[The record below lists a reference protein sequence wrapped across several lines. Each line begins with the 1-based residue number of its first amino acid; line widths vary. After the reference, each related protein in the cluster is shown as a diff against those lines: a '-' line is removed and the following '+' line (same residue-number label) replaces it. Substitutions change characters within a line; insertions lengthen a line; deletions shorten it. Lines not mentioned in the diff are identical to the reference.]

1 MFNPNEDRLYYGNLL
16 SPEDCRIDFAIG
28 TTYSLE
34 FASLISASMSIGL
47 DDDVDSN
54 LMKNRI
60 FLLREL
66 RKTSDKIA
74 LFCESGMIHFPKKI
88 SPLYIL
94 LENIVFQVTPKK
106 GFSFH
111 PKFWLL
117 KYIDENE
124 EILYRLI
131 VLSRNL
137 TSDRSWDISF
147 SMDGKKSENPTDK
160 NNPIIDFINYLIKF
174 TTDNKKIS
182 KMKEIIDDLKYI
194 HFDLDCKIFKDFDFI
209 INGIGGNYSIQNQ
222 SLYLDNLNELLIV
235 SPFLSKNIINHFNN
249 LKSYNSKALLF
260 TRLES
265 LSKLKP
271 NDCDNFEIYTLKE
284 EVIMGMES
292 QDISNQDIHAKL
304 YYIENKNSCELYL
317 GSLNASNNA
326 FIGNVEI
333 MIKLNVK
340 KSKLSVNQIAN
351 DLFNK
356 DKEGPNNPFKLV
368 KIEDFCPEE
377 SSEESKVDFIMKDI
391 SHFNP
396 KARIISHENT
406 YDIEVKFE
414 NFNYNQIKEVFVF
427 IKPLY
432 ADNELEFSE
441 CMLFEN
447 LSKRDLSEF
456 FIVTVKDEFNVIK
469 RVLKIK
475 TEGMPENR
483 QDEVISSIITNEE
496 DFIKYVIFLLG
507 DDYVISAIENENIGK
522 SSKSITLDLPE
533 LYEKMLK
540 TACYSPE
547 KFDEIKFF
555 VSALSEKNII
565 PEGFEELY
573 NTFIMVI
580 DYHGKYF

>member
-1 MFNPNEDRLYYGNLL
+1 MLNPNDDRLYYGNLL
-16 SPEDCRIDFAIG
+16 SPPEDYRIDFAIG

-34 FASLISASMSIGL
+34 FVSLVTASISIAL
-47 DDDVDSN
+47 DDDVDSK
-54 LMKNRI
+54 LMKDKI
-60 FLLREL
+60 LLLKEL
-66 RKTSDKIA
+66 RKTSDKMI
-74 LFCESGMIHFPKKI
+74 LFCESGMIHFPKII

-94 LENIVFQVTPKK
+94 LENIIFQVIPKK
-106 GFSFH
+106 DYSFH

-117 KYIDENE
+117 KYVDETENV
-124 EILYRLI
+124 LYRLI

-147 SMDGKKSENPTDK
+147 SMDGKKSEIPTDK

-182 KMKEIIDDLKYI
+182 KMKEIIDELKYI
-194 HFDLDCKIFKDFDFI
+194 RFDLDHEIFKDFDFI

-249 LKSYNSKALLF
+249 LKNSNSKALLF
-260 TRLES
+260 TRKES

-284 EVIMGMES
+284 DVIMGESRICEES
-292 QDISNQDIHAKL
+292 QEISNQDIHAKL
-304 YYIENKNSCELYL
+304 YYIENKNSSELYL
-317 GSLNASNNA
+317 GSLNASRNA
-326 FIGNVEI
+326 FIGNVEV
-333 MIKLNVK
+333 MMKLKAK
-340 KSKLSVNQIAN
+340 KSKFSVNQLAD
-351 DLFNK
+351 DLFNE
-356 DKEGPNNPFKLV
+356 DKGGPNNPFKLV
-368 KIEDFCPEE
+368 KIEDLDPEE

-391 SHFNP
+391 SYSNP

-414 NFNYNQIKEVFVF
+414 NVNYNLIKDVSVF

-432 ADNELEFSE
+432 SDNELEFSE
-441 CMLFEN
+441 SMLFEN
-447 LSKRDLSEF
+447 LSKLDLSEF
-456 FIVTVKDEFNVIK
+456 FIVTVKDESDIVR
-469 RVLKIK
+469 RVLKIN

-483 QDEVISSIITNEE
+483 QDEVISSIITNET
-496 DFIKYVIFLLG
+496 DFIKYIIFLLG
-507 DDYVISAIENENIGK
+507 DDYIISAIENENIGK

-540 TACYSPE
+540 TACYSPD
-547 KFDEIKFF
+547 KLDEIKFL
-555 VSALSEKNII
+555 VRALNDKNVI
-565 PEGFEELY
+565 PEGFKELY
-573 NTFIMVI
+573 NTFMMVI
-580 DYHGKYF
+580 D